1 MMRRLFVLAAALTPF
16 VSVLVAQAPAG
27 RGPSTA
33 SRSTSD
39 WPAYGGGPEQTR
51 YSALSQINRE
61 NVAQLQVA
69 WQFDP
74 REGLIAGRFQ
84 VNPIVIDGTLY
95 TITLEEASS
104 RFTAPQES

>member
-1 MMRRLFVLAAALTPF
+1 MRRLFAVGAALMPF
-16 VSVLVAQAPAG
+16 VTVLVAQAPAG
-27 RGPSTA
+27 RGPSAA

-69 WQFDP
+69 LAIRPARRGDRRSLP
-74 REGLIAGRFQ
+74 

-95 TITLEEASS
+95 TITPGGRVIALHGA
-104 RFTAPQES
+104 TES